1 MATPAEVVQA
11 SFDQAKRYAD
21 SATGMLSGFTSAL
34 NQSIYSA
41 PAINVTFTPPLRRR
55 PLPRHPRS
63 RSIPSC
69 SRLLLS
75 SLNRWS

>member
-34 NQSIYSA
+34 NQSIDSA
-41 PAINVTFTPPLRRR
+41 PAITVTFTTPPCAAAHS
-55 PLPRHPRS
+55 PATPDHGRS
-63 RSIPSC
+63 RRVHASFFPP
-69 SRLLLS
+69 
-75 SLNRWS
+75 